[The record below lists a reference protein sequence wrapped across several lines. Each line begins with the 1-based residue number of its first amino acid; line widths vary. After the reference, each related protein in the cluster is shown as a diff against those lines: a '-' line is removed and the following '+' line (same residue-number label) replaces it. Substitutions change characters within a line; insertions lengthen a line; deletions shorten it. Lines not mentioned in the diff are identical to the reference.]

1 MSLAKTAEN
10 RLFFTHVFTGPIL
23 KLHYAFSAFSC
34 PSQNIFGINR
44 KKMPIRNILI

>member
-1 MSLAKTAEN
+1 M
-10 RLFFTHVFTGPIL
+10 HVFTGSIL
-23 KLHYAFSAFSC
+23 QPRYAFSAFSC